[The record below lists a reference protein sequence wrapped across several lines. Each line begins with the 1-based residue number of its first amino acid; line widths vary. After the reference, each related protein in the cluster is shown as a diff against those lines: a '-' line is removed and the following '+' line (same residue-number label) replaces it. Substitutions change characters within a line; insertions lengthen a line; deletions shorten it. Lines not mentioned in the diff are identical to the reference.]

1 MVLSTAPRARVAGL
15 RRLARSAAARRDEGV
30 FLVEGATLV
39 AEAASA
45 GLRVREVYVEADRSD
60 AQTRLLGDELARA
73 GADLLDVGDGTLA
86 RVGASVTP
94 QPLLAVVERPAPA
107 EAPRAGA
114 VTGSGEAARPA
125 AADGCGPAEAPE
137 AASPAPV
144 PAGGVPEPPP
154 PFVLVAV
161 SIADPGNAG
170 TLLRCAEA
178 AGAGAVV
185 FAGAGADPYG
195 PKAVRASAGSV
206 FRLPPAL
213 SDDPAGALS
222 DLRDRGL
229 RTLGAAAGRG
239 LPYDRAD
246 LCGPLALVVGSE
258 SHGLPASLA
267 GCIDG
272 WVHVPLGGQAESLNV
287 GAAAAVL
294 CFEVQ
299 RRRRH
304 TPTGPPAAG

>member
-1 MVLSTAPRARVAGL
+1 MVLSTVPRPRLAGL
-15 RRLARSAAARRDEGV
+15 RRLARSAAARRGEGV
-30 FLVEGATLV
+30 FLVEGATLG
-39 AEAASA
+39 AEAAAA
-45 GLRVREVYVEADRSD
+45 GLRIREVYVETARADEQVR
-60 AQTRLLGDELARA
+60 RLAGDLTRA
-73 GADLLDVGDGTLA
+73 GADLVEVEAGTLR

-94 QPLLAVVERPAPA
+94 QPLLAVVERPVPADPPSGAPPSGAPPTGRAVPERHAPEGSACAAPA
-107 EAPRAGA
+107 D
-114 VTGSGEAARPA
+114 S
-125 AADGCGPAEAPE
+125 
-137 AASPAPV
+137 
-144 PAGGVPEPPP
+144 

-161 SIADPGNAG
+161 SVADPGNAG

-178 AGAGAVV
+178 AGAAGVI

-206 FRLPPAL
+206 FRLPPRLA
-213 SDDPAGALS
+213 DDPAAALE
-222 DLRDRGL
+222 DLRGRGL

-246 LCGPLALVVGSE
+246 LGGPLALVVGSE
-258 SHGLPASLA
+258 SHGLPESLS
-267 GCIDG
+267 GRIDG

-294 CFEVQ
+294 CFEIQ

-304 TPTGPPAAG
+304 DPPAPAAAP

>member
-1 MVLSTAPRARVAGL
+1 MALSTAPRPRVAGL

-30 FLVEGATLV
+30 FLVEGATLA
-39 AEAASA
+39 AEAAGA
-45 GLRVREVYVEADRSD
+45 GLRIREVFVEAVRSD
-60 AQTRLLGDELARA
+60 ERTRLLCDELARA
-73 GADLLDVGDGTLA
+73 GADLLDVEDGTLA
-86 RVGASVTP
+86 KVGASVTP
-94 QPLLAVVERPAPA
+94 QPLLAVVERPAPGDPLNP
-107 EAPRAGA
+107 APVNVRG
-114 VTGSGEAARPA
+114 TPER
-125 AADGCGPAEAPE
+125 PE
-137 AASPAPV
+137 AASAAPAG
-144 PAGGVPEPPP
+144 AGGVPEAPS

-161 SIADPGNAG
+161 SVADPGNAG
-170 TLLRCAEA
+170 TLMRCAEA
-178 AGAGAVV
+178 AGTDGIV

-206 FRLPPAL
+206 FRLPPVLA
-213 SDDPAGALS
+213 DDPAATLS
-222 DLRDRGL
+222 ELRDRGL

-304 TPTGPPAAG
+304 APTGPPAAE